1 MKNIAIVGLGSVG
14 LAAARAVKASPD
26 LRLCGFIRRRKET
39 VPEFPDVP
47 VVSFAPEL
55 GPKPDGAIIC
65 VPSRLAEGFALP
77 LLEQGICTVDCFDI
91 HDKIFALKKRL
102 GDAAKT
108 SGAAAVVGAG
118 WDPGLD
124 SALRALLLAAAP
136 KGVTYTDFGPG
147 MSMGHSAAVRA
158 LPGVADAV
166 SMTLPVGFG
175 GHLREVYIVP
185 EDGANREEIEHAV
198 LTDPYFEHDKTAVR
212 FVDRTDSV
220 WNTGHGVLLK
230 RYGVSAGAGN
240 QNFSFEMRIDNPS
253 LTGQLLAAA
262 MRAAFGKA
270 PGAYLFPEIAPAELL
285 ADFDGA
291 SGVV

>member
-1 MKNIAIVGLGSVG
+1 MKNIAIAGLGNVG
-14 LAAARAVKASPD
+14 LAAARAVERAPD
-26 LRLCGFIRRRKET
+26 MRLCGFIRRAGEQ
-39 VPEFPDVP
+39 VAEFPGVP
-47 VVSFAPEL
+47 AAISTFGLPK
-55 GPKPDGAIIC
+55 KPDGVIIC
-65 VPSRLAEGFALP
+65 IPSRLVERFAVP
-77 LLEQGICTVDCFDI
+77 LLEHGIFTADCFDI
-91 HDKIFALKKRL
+91 HGEIFEFKRRL
-102 GDAAKT
+102 QAAAKAGGT
-108 SGAAAVVGAG
+108 AAAVGAG

-136 KGVTYTDFGPG
+136 EGTTYTDFGPG

-166 SMTLPVGFG
+166 SMTLPAGFG
-175 GHLREVYIVP
+175 EHRREVYIVP
-185 EDGANREEIEHAV
+185 ENGADKEEIEHAV
-198 LTDPYFEHDKTAVR
+198 LSDPYFEHDKTAVC
-212 FVDRTDSV
+212 FVDKTDSV

-262 MRAAFGKA
+262 MRAAFKKA

-285 ADFDGA
+285 PDFDGT
-291 SGVV
+291 SGIV